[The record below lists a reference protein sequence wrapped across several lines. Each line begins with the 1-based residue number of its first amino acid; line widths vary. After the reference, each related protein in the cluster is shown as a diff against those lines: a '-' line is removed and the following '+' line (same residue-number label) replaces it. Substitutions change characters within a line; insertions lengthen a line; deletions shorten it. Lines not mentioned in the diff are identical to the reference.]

1 MNKNLTGTS
10 LVGGT
15 VNHKRVENDYYATDP
30 QSVRD
35 LLDIYDIEGETFYEP
50 CVGEGHIAKV
60 LKEYFPN
67 SEVYGT
73 DLINRGYGNG
83 KFDFI
88 NENLEDRSDLLI
100 PKKVD
105 WIITNPP
112 YSLAKEFIDK
122 SLAMTNKGVAM
133 FLKVQFLEGQ
143 ARKEWFKNSSLKY
156 VYVFS
161 KRQDPFR
168 NGDEVN
174 PKTGK
179 KWGST
184 MCFAWFIWKHGYNGE
199 PIIRWI

>member
-1 MNKNLTGTS
+1 MFMYS
-10 LVGGT
+10 
-15 VNHKRVENDYYATDP
+15 
-30 QSVRD
+30 
-35 LLDIYDIEGETFYEP
+35 
-50 CVGEGHIAKV
+50 
-60 LKEYFPN
+60 
-67 SEVYGT
+67 

-83 KFDFI
+83 EFVFI
-88 NENLEDRSDLLI
+88 NENWEDRLDLLI

-133 FLKVQFLEGQ
+133 FLKIQFLEGQ
-143 ARKEWFKNSSLKY
+143 ARREWFKNSSLKY